1 MSSSLVIR
9 LARRHSIRSL
19 RLSPDLVNCGLID
32 LRFFETGVL
41 SSRMFVEFSIV
52 DTKNKTHPPP
62 VQAEDGL
69 HILKN
74 GN

>member
-1 MSSSLVIR
+1 
-9 LARRHSIRSL
+9 
-19 RLSPDLVNCGLID
+19 LVNCGLID